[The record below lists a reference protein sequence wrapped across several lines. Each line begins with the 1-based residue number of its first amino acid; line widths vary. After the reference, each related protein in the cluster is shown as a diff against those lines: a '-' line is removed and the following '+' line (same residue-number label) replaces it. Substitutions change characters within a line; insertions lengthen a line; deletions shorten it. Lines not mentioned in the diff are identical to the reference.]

1 MKLIP
6 AIHMLQ
12 HLLTLMAER
21 EKEQGEIL
29 QHSPNNHPHR
39 PRRRR
44 NHPQQILLHR
54 QRSTGSRRSN
64 LCPISISISISISI
78 AVCGIT
84 ASAVEV
90 RSRSNRV
97 RGIFPLGIDVGAAR
111 GHCGEEEGDAEDG
124 EAHCCGCLFFGWLVN
139 YCVCVYVYVYDD
151 DAHKCGLE
159 ELVAGG
165 DRSWLIVC
173 LIDGSDEAR

>member
-1 MKLIP
+1 
-6 AIHMLQ
+6 
-12 HLLTLMAER
+12 MAER
-21 EKEQGEIL
+21 EREQSEIL

-44 NHPQQILLHR
+44 QHAQQILLHR
-54 QRSTGSRRSN
+54 QRSAGSRRSN
-64 LCPISISISISISI
+64 LCPIPISIAI

-124 EAHCCGCLFFGWLVN
+124 EAHCCGCLFFGWLVGWLVN
-139 YCVCVYVYVYDD
+139 YCVCVSMCV
-151 DAHKCGLE
+151 
-159 ELVAGG
+159 
-165 DRSWLIVC
+165 
-173 LIDGSDEAR
+173 

>member
-1 MKLIP
+1 M
-6 AIHMLQ
+6 
-12 HLLTLMAER
+12 
-21 EKEQGEIL
+21 
-29 QHSPNNHPHR
+29 
-39 PRRRR
+39 
-44 NHPQQILLHR
+44 
-54 QRSTGSRRSN
+54 
-64 LCPISISISISISI
+64 
-78 AVCGIT
+78 CGIT

-124 EAHCCGCLFFGWLVN
+124 EAHCCGCSFFGWLVGWLVK
-139 YCVCVYVYVYDD
+139 YCVCVSMCVSND

-165 DRSWLIVC
+165 DRS
-173 LIDGSDEAR
+173 